1 MGISISKLQKS
12 FGNHKVLCDLDLE
25 LDDGGIYCL
34 MGASGMGKT
43 TLLRIIMNLETSD
56 GGTITGIKS
65 GEISA
70 MFQEDRLCETLTPVE
85 NVALVYPEKAS
96 RKKIRQDLEQILP
109 AECME
114 QPIMELS
121 GGMKRRVALAR
132 AMHYQSKLIILD
144 EPFTGLDQNT
154 KKEVIT
160 YLLKKRGN
168 RILLA
173 ATHGEEDV
181 QLLGGKKILLSE
193 INAI

>member
-12 FGNHKVLCDLDLE
+12 FGDHKVLCDLNMELE
-25 LDDGGIYCL
+25 DGGIYCL

-43 TLLRIIMNLETSD
+43 TLLRIIMGLETSD
-56 GGTITGIKS
+56 GGTITGIQS

-96 RKKIRQDLEQILP
+96 RKRIRRDLEQILP
-109 AECME
+109 AECMK
-114 QPIMELS
+114 QPIRELS

-132 AMHYQSKLIILD
+132 AMHYQGRLIILD
-144 EPFTGLDQNT
+144 EPFTGLDRDT
-154 KKEVIT
+154 KQEVIA
-160 YLLKKRGN
+160 YILKKQNN
-168 RILLA
+168 RILLI
-173 ATHGEEDV
+173 ATHGEEDA
-181 QLLGGKKILLSE
+181 QLLGGKKILLCE

>member
-1 MGISISKLQKS
+1 MGISVSKLQKT
-12 FGNHKVLCDLDLE
+12 FGEHKVLCDLNMELE
-25 LDDGGIYCL
+25 DDGIYCL

-43 TLLRIIMNLETSD
+43 TLLRIIMELETSD
-56 GGTITGIKS
+56 GGTITGIQL

-70 MFQEDRLCETLTPVE
+70 MFQEDRLCEMLTPVE

-109 AECME
+109 ADCMR
-114 QPIMELS
+114 QPIKELS

-132 AMHYQSKLIILD
+132 AMHYPSKLIILD
-144 EPFTGLDQNT
+144 EPFTGLDRNT
-154 KKEVIT
+154 KQEVIS
-160 YLLKKRGN
+160 YILKKRNG
-168 RILLA
+168 RILLV

-181 QLLGGKKILLSE
+181 ELLGGKKILLSE